1 MNCKTP
7 FIYRECNTGSIM
19 LNEAI
24 ILTGVALVANTCGE
38 EKNGDYPGIKDSDTA
53 GYLHIQ

>member
-1 MNCKTP
+1 MV
-7 FIYRECNTGSIM
+7 
-19 LNEAI
+19 NEAI

-53 GYLHIQ
+53 GLSAYSVGLVLI